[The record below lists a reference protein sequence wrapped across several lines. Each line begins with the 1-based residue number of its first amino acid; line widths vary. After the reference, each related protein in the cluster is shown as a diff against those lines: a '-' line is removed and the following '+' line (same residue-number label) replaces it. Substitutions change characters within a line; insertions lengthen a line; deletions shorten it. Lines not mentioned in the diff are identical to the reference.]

1 MATFA
6 PSAQHPMICE
16 HNHELLN
23 SGDGNV
29 IEGICGESFE
39 TDDGLPSFEDCLL
52 PNNSNANNVRTQECF
67 FVHMTTFLAF
77 VSVRI
82 VSFCYLK
89 NISHDE
95 TYHKEICNHNLEI
108 LNIFWLPNS
117 MIL

>member
-23 SGDGNV
+23 SGDDNV

-67 FVHMTTFLAF
+67 FCSYDNFSCIRVCQNR
-77 VSVRI
+77 V
-82 VSFCYLK
+82 
-89 NISHDE
+89 
-95 TYHKEICNHNLEI
+95 I
-108 LNIFWLPNS
+108 LLS
-117 MIL
+117 

>member
-52 PNNSNANNVRTQECF
+52 PNNSNANNVRTLECF
-67 FVHMTTFLAF
+67 FSILQLFLHLCLSESCHF
-77 VSVRI
+77 VI
-82 VSFCYLK
+82 LK
-89 NISHDE
+89 IQYDE
-95 TYHKEICNHNLEI
+95 MYHKEICNNNLEI